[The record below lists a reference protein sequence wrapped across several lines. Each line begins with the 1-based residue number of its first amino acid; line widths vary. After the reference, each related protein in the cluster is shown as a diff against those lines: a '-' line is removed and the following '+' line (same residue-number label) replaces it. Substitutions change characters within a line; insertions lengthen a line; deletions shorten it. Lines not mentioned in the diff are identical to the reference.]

1 MVARRLKSPAVTTTA
16 NEASSLKV
24 TQIVKGVIDD
34 IRANGDKAVRS
45 YSEKFDKWS
54 PASFKL
60 SDAQIQTELSQ
71 RIGIEKASST
81 AVLAS
86 LEARKFVRRVRNV
99 VDRRK
104 ANLFLTDSGRAF
116 LERLIPCAVAVNAV
130 GFGCGLGGFSGIILL
145 SSGNIVQ
152 IGGAFKY

>member
-60 SDAQIQTELSQ
+60 SDAQIQDAISRVSPQTIADIKEAQ
-71 RIGIEKASST
+71 RNVRTFAEAQRASIRDVEIEIQPGVFLGHRNNPIST
-81 AVLAS
+81 A
-86 LEARKFVRRVRNV
+86 
-99 VDRRK
+99 
-104 ANLFLTDSGRAF
+104 
-116 LERLIPCAVAVNAV
+116 
-130 GFGCGLGGFSGIILL
+130 
-145 SSGNIVQ
+145 
-152 IGGAFKY
+152 GA